1 MVEYEI
7 QIQKLEERLHQLR
20 VRKQRGDAR
29 RRALVAKRSRREETR
44 RKVLVGAVVLMQV
57 EKGALGA
64 AVLRQWLD
72 SELTRVDEREL
83 FDL

>member
-1 MVEYEI
+1 MIEYER
-7 QIQKLEERLHQLR
+7 QIQKLEARLRQLR

-29 RRALVAKRSRREETR
+29 HRALEAKRSRREETR
-44 RKVLVGAVVLMQV
+44 RKILVGAVVLMQV
-57 EKGALGA
+57 DRGALDT

-72 SELTRVDEREL
+72 SALTRADERAL